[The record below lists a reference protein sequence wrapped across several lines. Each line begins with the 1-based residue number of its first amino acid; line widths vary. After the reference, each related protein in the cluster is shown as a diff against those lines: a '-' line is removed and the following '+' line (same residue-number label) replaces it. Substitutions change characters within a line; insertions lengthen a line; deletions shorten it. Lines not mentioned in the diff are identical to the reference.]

1 MEFRYEQGGR
11 RFFTMENHAKKAA
24 TVTLSLMQS
33 MLDPKVEDEDA
44 FLKGKSIEE
53 EIQWRK

>member
-1 MEFRYEQGGR
+1 
-11 RFFTMENHAKKAA
+11 MENHAKIAA